1 MPLENFSLLS
11 SIWGASA
18 VIMHVEFQELRQ
30 GKGSA
35 WQALIVARDGQ
46 MYFSNVKGEPRQW
59 ASLDR
64 AFQELSGAVP
74 PLAEMKIIRAAQRYR
89 RSKHASS

>member
-18 VIMHVEFQELRQ
+18 VIKQVEFQELRH
-30 GKGSA
+30 GKRST
-35 WQALIVARDGQ
+35 WQALVVARDGQ

-59 ASLDR
+59 VSLDR
-64 AFQELSGAVP
+64 AFQELSAAVP
-74 PLAEMKIIRAAQRYR
+74 PLAEMKIVRAAQRYS
-89 RSKHASS
+89 RSKQAST